1 MSGSWPR
8 PRRHRQPI
16 PGFTLKIFLDKQ
28 SRFLIFEKSMFY
40 NLEVFI
46 FLHFAIKI
54 LAIIQVE
61 HELSTSFVAVF
72 DIIVLN

>member
-1 MSGSWPR
+1 
-8 PRRHRQPI
+8 
-16 PGFTLKIFLDKQ
+16 
-28 SRFLIFEKSMFY
+28 MFY